1 MAVKKPAKPLAS
13 RRTHCPITG
22 ELIKIVKA
30 GDMWLAT
37 TSLWTSRPFHSED
50 RLQYELS
57 YNAGI
62 APDLPDPSI
71 SARPRLPPQEP
82 VGVTPE
88 ERAAFS

>member
-1 MAVKKPAKPLAS
+1 MAAPKKSKSLAS
-13 RRTHCPITG
+13 HRTHCPITG

-37 TSLWTSRPFHSED
+37 TSLWTSRPYHTEA
-50 RLQYELS
+50 RLRYELS